1 MKPPVKTEVIAVRI
15 EPDLKERIEQR
26 AADDRR
32 TVSSWVAAALV
43 SALGPPPSRTRKH
56 REPVAAGSR

>member
-1 MKPPVKTEVIAVRI
+1 MKPPVKTEVIAVRV

-43 SALGPPPSRTRKH
+43 DALGPPPTRSRKS
-56 REPVAAGSR
+56 REKAAA